1 MFTKKDFKKANV
13 IRTKLLLLIA
23 TEQSIKKKSLNNNIM
38 MLNSK
43 SFDEINKKYQINSFK
58 ITMSNK
64 IINGGKNLCMSYSS
78 TMNPR
83 SLFNT
88 SQIKDDDK
96 LKEKLI
102 SKKIVSKKLESNLM
116 ETRNLNLPN
125 KLEKIIIKAKRKIS
139 QNKLHIEFLTP
150 VQKNEENFNPE
161 KLKLIEI
168 QKSSISL
175 LRNLAN
181 VFKNYNLVKTK
192 TLQRQKTLSVKSKNL
207 KNSEEKERNSFFHSS
222 NVIPKVKNYN
232 LTAKNVINNEKKKS
246 HNDKNKLLNN
256 IMEIEDDNDSLSNF
270 PSSTK
275 NKKSFKGNKIF
286 CVNNKGIADDGYP
299 VC

>member
-1 MFTKKDFKKANV
+1 MITKIDFIKANE

-88 SQIKDDDK
+88 PQIKEDNK
-96 LKEKLI
+96 LKEKVI
-102 SKKIVSKKLESNLM
+102 SKKIVSKKLENMIMESQNIPLSN
-116 ETRNLNLPN
+116 
-125 KLEKIIIKAKRKIS
+125 KFEKIIIKAKRKIS
-139 QNKLHIEFLTP
+139 QNKLKIDFLTP
-150 VQKNEENFNPE
+150 VQKNQVIFNPE
-161 KLKLIEI
+161 KQKIIER
-168 QKSSISL
+168 QKNSISL

-181 VFKNYNLVKTK
+181 LFKNYNLDKKK
-192 TLQRQKTLSVKSKNL
+192 TLQRQKTLSVKSQNL
-207 KNSEEKERNSFFHSS
+207 KNSEEKEHQSFFHSS

-232 LTAKNVINNEKKKS
+232 LTAKNVRNNEKKKS

-256 IMEIEDDNDSLSNF
+256 IMEMEDDNDSISKF
-270 PSSTK
+270 PSTTK
-275 NKKSFKGNKIF
+275 NKKSFKGSKIYF
-286 CVNNKGIADDGYP
+286 VNNKEITDEFSVY
-299 VC
+299 

>member
-1 MFTKKDFKKANV
+1 MITKIDFIKANE

-23 TEQSIKKKSLNNNIM
+23 TEQSIKKHSLNNNVM

-168 QKSSISL
+168 QKISISL

-181 VFKNYNLVKTK
+181 GFKNYNLVKK
-192 TLQRQKTLSVKSKNL
+192 KAFQRQKTLSVKSKNL
-207 KNSEEKERNSFFHSS
+207 KNSEEKERHSFFHSS

-232 LTAKNVINNEKKKS
+232 LTAKNVRNNEKKKS

-256 IMEIEDDNDSLSNF
+256 IMEIEDDNDSLPNF

-286 CVNNKGIADDGYP
+286 FVNNKGIADDGYP

>member
-1 MFTKKDFKKANV
+1 
-13 IRTKLLLLIA
+13 
-23 TEQSIKKKSLNNNIM
+23 
-38 MLNSK
+38 
-43 SFDEINKKYQINSFK
+43 
-58 ITMSNK
+58 
-64 IINGGKNLCMSYSS
+64 
-78 TMNPR
+78 
-83 SLFNT
+83 
-88 SQIKDDDK
+88 
-96 LKEKLI
+96 
-102 SKKIVSKKLESNLM
+102 M
-116 ETRNLNLPN
+116 ETQNLNLPN

-139 QNKLHIEFLTP
+139 QNKFHIEFLTP
-150 VQKNEENFNPE
+150 IQKNQENFNPE

-207 KNSEEKERNSFFHSS
+207 KNSEEKERHSFFHSS

-232 LTAKNVINNEKKKS
+232 LTAKNVRNNEKKKS

>member
-1 MFTKKDFKKANV
+1 MFTKQDFKKANI

-23 TEQSIKKKSLNNNIM
+23 TEQSIKKHSLNNNVM

-116 ETRNLNLPN
+116 ETRKLNLPN
-125 KLEKIIIKAKRKIS
+125 KFEKIIIKAKRKIS

-168 QKSSISL
+168 QKISISL

-181 VFKNYNLVKTK
+181 GFKNYNLVKK
-192 TLQRQKTLSVKSKNL
+192 KAFQRQKTLSVKSKNL
-207 KNSEEKERNSFFHSS
+207 KNSEEKERHSFFHSS

-232 LTAKNVINNEKKKS
+232 LTAKNVRNNEKKKS

-256 IMEIEDDNDSLSNF
+256 IMEIEDDNDSLPNF

>member
-1 MFTKKDFKKANV
+1 MFTKQDFKKANI

-23 TEQSIKKKSLNNNIM
+23 TEQSIKKHSLNNNVM

-96 LKEKLI
+96 IKEKLI

-116 ETRNLNLPN
+116 ETRKLNLPN
-125 KLEKIIIKAKRKIS
+125 KFEKIIIKAKRKIS

-168 QKSSISL
+168 QKISISL

-181 VFKNYNLVKTK
+181 GFKNYNLVKK
-192 TLQRQKTLSVKSKNL
+192 KAFQRQKTLSVKSKNL

-232 LTAKNVINNEKKKS
+232 LTAKNVRNNEKKKS

-256 IMEIEDDNDSLSNF
+256 IMEIEDDNDSLPNF

-286 CVNNKGIADDGYP
+286 FVNNKGIADDGYP

>member
-1 MFTKKDFKKANV
+1 MFTKQDFKKANI

-23 TEQSIKKKSLNNNIM
+23 TEQSIKKHSLNNNVM

-116 ETRNLNLPN
+116 ETRKLNLPN
-125 KLEKIIIKAKRKIS
+125 KFEKIIIKAKRKIS
-139 QNKLHIEFLTP
+139 QNKLHIEF
-150 VQKNEENFNPE
+150 
-161 KLKLIEI
+161 
-168 QKSSISL
+168 
-175 LRNLAN
+175 
-181 VFKNYNLVKTK
+181 
-192 TLQRQKTLSVKSKNL
+192 
-207 KNSEEKERNSFFHSS
+207 
-222 NVIPKVKNYN
+222 
-232 LTAKNVINNEKKKS
+232 
-246 HNDKNKLLNN
+246 
-256 IMEIEDDNDSLSNF
+256 
-270 PSSTK
+270 
-275 NKKSFKGNKIF
+275 
-286 CVNNKGIADDGYP
+286 
-299 VC
+299 

>member
-1 MFTKKDFKKANV
+1 MFTKQDFKKANI

-23 TEQSIKKKSLNNNIM
+23 TEQSIKKHSLNNNVM

-116 ETRNLNLPN
+116 ETRKLNLPN
-125 KLEKIIIKAKRKIS
+125 KFEKIIIKAKRKIS

-168 QKSSISL
+168 QKISISL

-181 VFKNYNLVKTK
+181 GFKNYNLVKK
-192 TLQRQKTLSVKSKNL
+192 KAFQRQKTLSVKSKNL

-232 LTAKNVINNEKKKS
+232 LTAKNVRNNEKKKS

-256 IMEIEDDNDSLSNF
+256 IMEIEDDNDSLPNF

>member
-1 MFTKKDFKKANV
+1 MFTKQDFKKANI

-23 TEQSIKKKSLNNNIM
+23 TEQSIKKHSLNNNVM

-116 ETRNLNLPN
+116 ETRKLNLPN
-125 KLEKIIIKAKRKIS
+125 KFEKIIIKAKRKIS
-139 QNKLHIEFLTP
+139 QNKLHIEFLTT
-150 VQKNEENFNPE
+150 VKKNEENFNPE

-168 QKSSISL
+168 QKISISL

-181 VFKNYNLVKTK
+181 GFKNYNLVKK
-192 TLQRQKTLSVKSKNL
+192 KAFQRQKTLSVKSKNL

-232 LTAKNVINNEKKKS
+232 LTAKNVRNNEKKKS

-256 IMEIEDDNDSLSNF
+256 IMEIEDDNDSLPNF

-286 CVNNKGIADDGYP
+286 FVNNKGIADDGYP

>member
-1 MFTKKDFKKANV
+1 MFTKQDFKKANI

-23 TEQSIKKKSLNNNIM
+23 TEQSIKKHSLNNNVM

-116 ETRNLNLPN
+116 ETRKLNLPN
-125 KLEKIIIKAKRKIS
+125 KFEKIIIKAKRKIS

-168 QKSSISL
+168 QKISIS
-175 LRNLAN
+175 

-232 LTAKNVINNEKKKS
+232 LTAKNVRNNEKKKS

-256 IMEIEDDNDSLSNF
+256 IMEIEDDNDSLPNF

-286 CVNNKGIADDGYP
+286 FVNNKGIADDGYP